1 MRHRL
6 PSLNA
11 LRAFEAAGRH
21 GSFSDAAHE
30 LSVTPGAVSRQ
41 IALLEAH
48 FACRLFTRQR
58 HGMAPTE
65 KGHHLLRAVSEAFD
79 RIDAASVHLKG
90 AQPTSRLSFRVYP
103 TFATEWL
110 VPRLGAFRA
119 AHPEIDFRLTTSLQ
133 PVDFESDEA
142 DLGILQGPGDWPH
155 LQSEQLFFPTFLP
168 VCSPDLLRRG
178 PPLLNPQD
186 LKHHTLLYSSIQA
199 PMWQAWL
206 AKAGVA
212 GIDPE
217 RGSLFENSS
226 LSYRAAREGMGVVL
240 GQRMFLADDLIAGRL
255 VAPFDLSLAS
265 RQAYFLVCP
274 RRRAQERAIMAFRT
288 WLIAELAATEARIAA
303 SLPNLGSGR

>member
-21 GSFSDAAHE
+21 GSFSEAAQE

-58 HGMAPTE
+58 RGMAPTE
-65 KGHHLLRAVSEAFD
+65 KGHHLLRAVSEAFE
-79 RIDAASVHLKG
+79 RIDAAALHLRG
-90 AQPTSRLSFRVYP
+90 EQPTSRLSFRVYP

-110 VPRLGAFRA
+110 VPRLSVFRA

-155 LQSEQLFFPTFLP
+155 LHADQLFFPSFLP
-168 VCSPDLLRRG
+168 VCSPALLERG
-178 PPLLNPQD
+178 PPLRTPQD
-186 LKHHTLLYSSIQA
+186 LRYHTLLYSSIQA

-206 AKAGVA
+206 AKAGVG

-240 GQRMFLADDLIAGRL
+240 GQRLFLADDLIAGRL
-255 VAPFDLSLAS
+255 VAPFDLVLDS
-265 RQAYFLVCP
+265 RQAYCLVCP
-274 RRRAQERAIMAFRT
+274 HRRAGDAPIVAFRR
-288 WLIAELAATEARIAA
+288 WLTAEIAVTEARIGA
-303 SLPNLGSGR
+303 SLPALGAAG